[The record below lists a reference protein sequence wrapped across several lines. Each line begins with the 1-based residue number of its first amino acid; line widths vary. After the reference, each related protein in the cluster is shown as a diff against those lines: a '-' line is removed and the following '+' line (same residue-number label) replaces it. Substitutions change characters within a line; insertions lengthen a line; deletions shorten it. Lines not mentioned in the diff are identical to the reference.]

1 MTPTNDDRDDDLVP
15 KLGEPRFSQ
24 SLERGLAI
32 LRCFSGDRPVLGIAD
47 MADQI
52 GLSRSTTHR
61 YAVTLVELGYLE
73 QEPDRKYRL
82 GLRVTDLGMSV
93 VGAIGLGERA
103 ASYLRNLTRQTGYS
117 AGIAVLSDA
126 RIVYLHRAPGRSRG
140 RHPVDFGLATGSQMP
155 AHCTAAG
162 KVLLAHL
169 SEAEQKRLLDQMSL
183 KAKTKNTLTSKKA
196 LRDQMVQIAQ
206 SGFAVDDQEY
216 AENLLGVARPLIS
229 SDGEAIAAV
238 DVLAGAAQ
246 TNVGD
251 LTAIAKAQLR
261 TVVGEIS
268 RALGNSPASRR

>member
-1 MTPTNDDRDDDLVP
+1 MSREEESLVP

-103 ASYLRNLTRQTGYS
+103 ASFLRALSRQTGFA

-126 RIVYLHRAPGRSRG
+126 QIVYLHRSHGHSQG
-140 RHPVDFGLATGSQMP
+140 RHQVDFGLAMGSQLP

-162 KVLLAHL
+162 KVLLASL
-169 SEAEQKRLLDQMSL
+169 SESEQKRLLDQMSL
-183 KAKTKNTLTSKKA
+183 KRRTKNTLTSKKA

-206 SGFAVDDQEY
+206 NGIAVDDQEY
-216 AENLLGVARPLIS
+216 TEDLLGVACPVS
-229 SDGEAIAAV
+229 SSEGETIAAV
-238 DVLAGAAQ
+238 DLLASSDQSSLENLRGIGESHLKTAA
-246 TNVGD
+246 
-251 LTAIAKAQLR
+251 R
-261 TVVGEIS
+261 EIS
-268 RALGNSPASRR
+268 KAI